1 MRPPSGTNVR
11 VMIVSRSSD
20 PFPTRIDWGGT
31 PRTLPAACRKVSP
44 RGSGYLRSL
53 SPVRAARMASKT
65 RGDGGYGFSLVLSL
79 TYSPSRGCSPGTY
92 PAIARM
98 WGRTG
103 IGSLLHLGRRRGSL
117 FGRPKLQRLV
127 RDAGR
132 HAGRVPRQPLLGSH

>member
-1 MRPPSGTNVR
+1 MRPPWGTNVR
-11 VMIVSRSSD
+11 VKIVSRSSD
-20 PFPTRIDWGGT
+20 PLPMRTESAGT
-31 PRTLPAACRKVSP
+31 PKNLLAASRKVSP
-44 RGSGYLRSL
+44 SGSGYLRSL

-92 PAIARM
+92 PAMARM
-98 WGRTG
+98 FGRTG